1 MRPKGTPQQ
10 LYERRR
16 EAVKQVVQRRR
27 PQVQVARESNVHPAT
42 LCEWVRLYR
51 QGGAAALRVK
61 SPPGRPAGLSEK
73 QARDVVE
80 CVVVRGAK
88 ACGFDTDLWTLPRIA
103 RLIERRHGVSYDVDH
118 LSRLVRSWGLS
129 WQKPATRPIER
140 DAAAIDRWLKRDWPR
155 IKKKSRG

>member
-1 MRPKGTPQQ
+1 MRPNGTPQQ

-16 EAVKQVVQRRR
+16 EAVRQVVERKR
-27 PQVQVARESNVHPAT
+27 PQVEVAREIGVHPAT
-42 LCEWVRLYR
+42 LCAWVRLYR
-51 QGGAAALRVK
+51 EGGAAALRVK
-61 SPPGRPAGLSEK
+61 TPPGRPPGLDEA
-73 QARDVVE
+73 QAADVVE
-80 CVVVRGAK
+80 HVLRGAK

-103 RLIERRHGVSYDVDH
+103 RLIERRHGVAYDVDH

-140 DAAAIDRWLKRDWPR
+140 DDAAIERWLKRDWPR